1 MTLDDA
7 MALWRSHGW
16 RMEYRHADWYAVM
29 VYDDGGSI
37 ARSIDRDRGRG
48 FARATLY
55 ATADGRVQCRL
66 LSKAT
71 TNLLH
76 WHRYLTA
83 RRHTR
88 TAQAAHSRS
97 PKH

>member
-16 RMEYRHADWYAVM
+16 RMESRHADWYAVM
-29 VYDDGGSI
+29 VYDDGGNF
-37 ARSIDRDRGRG
+37 ARSMDRNRGRG

-55 ATADGRVQCRL
+55 AGPDGHVETRL

-71 TNLLH
+71 TDPLH
-76 WHRYLTA
+76 WIRYLTA
-83 RRHTR
+83 KRHTR
-88 TAQAAHSRS
+88 TAQAAH
-97 PKH
+97 